1 MARSRSPLHTLLR
14 TTCHS
19 GSDSSMDSSLDG
31 GGAGEGAGAGAGA
44 GVVEPPP
51 GVHSAAVT
59 DGFHSEALT
68 FIVVRRFAFDVLVA
82 SRF

>member
-1 MARSRSPLHTLLR
+1 
-14 TTCHS
+14 
-19 GSDSSMDSSLDG
+19 MDSSLDG
-31 GGAGEGAGAGAGA
+31 GGAGEGAGAGA

-68 FIVVRRFAFDVLVA
+68 FIVVMVPRRFAFDVLVA